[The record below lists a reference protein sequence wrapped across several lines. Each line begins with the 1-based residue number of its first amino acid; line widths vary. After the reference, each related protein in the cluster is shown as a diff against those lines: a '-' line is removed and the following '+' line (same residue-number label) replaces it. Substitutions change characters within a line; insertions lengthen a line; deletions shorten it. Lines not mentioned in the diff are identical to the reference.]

1 MGQLFLLSSSPFPS
15 FLLPCLLSLSFL
27 PGAPSLTH
35 LALTRYSVEASR
47 LSWVVRVMWK
57 QLGPHELNVW
67 ASGCVVSPDL
77 RASSLGPLL
86 WLLLLPSLPFLL
98 SLSLPSS
105 LHTLVSPRAFLQQ
118 HRSPMA
124 LVDTSETRIICQCVL
139 GKTRKEPPFTYI
151 PRPRPSC
158 LPASV
163 ASSSKWA
170 NSALNATDV
179 KEHSHLK

>member
-15 FLLPCLLSLSFL
+15 FLLPCLPSLSFL

-98 SLSLPSS
+98 SLSLLHFTPWYRQELFYSS
-105 LHTLVSPRAFLQQ
+105 IGRPWHLLTPV
-118 HRSPMA
+118 
-124 LVDTSETRIICQCVL
+124 
-139 GKTRKEPPFTYI
+139 
-151 PRPRPSC
+151 RPRLFVSVSRERQGKNPH
-158 LPASV
+158 LPIFLYQDPPVSQPQ
-163 ASSSKWA
+163 SPHLA
-170 NSALNATDV
+170 NGPTV
-179 KEHSHLK
+179 P